1 MSNSEPDWIPPE
13 DCTSDSENFTSGY
26 GSTQISTVPYEEE
39 QLLHD
44 EEDEDSEELK
54 NPPPPENIESQRIES

>member
-13 DCTSDSENFTSGY
+13 DYTNDSENFTSGY
-26 GSTQISTVPYEEE
+26 GSTLINTVPHEEE

-44 EEDEDSEELK
+44 EEDEDSEELQ
-54 NPPPPENIESQRIES
+54 NPPPPENLESQRVES